1 MKLTVVDYA
10 KCNKCVKCTARKA
23 CPTKA
28 LFQVDSEEPA
38 SVNTALC
45 YGCGKC
51 TSECPYR
58 ALSVKDF

>member
-1 MKLTVVDYA
+1 MKLAVVDF
-10 KCNKCVKCTARKA
+10 KICNQCVKCTARKS

-38 SVNTALC
+38 SVDTKLC

-51 TSECPYR
+51 ISECPYS
-58 ALSVKDF
+58 ALSVKEL